1 MNFFD
6 QNPESTFPAHK
17 SHSNAPIVVE
27 LKFTSH
33 ITRLNPTVDITK
45 TSRTKNSPSSSLFG
59 SLPHRSTKKTWKSRR
74 RKCNPQIASNDAFE
88 NVTFST
94 AICFFHVHVSFLG
107 PMILTSSILRGNDSM
122 TVSAFKI

>member
-45 TSRTKNSPSSSLFG
+45 MSRTKNSPSSSLFG
-59 SLPHRSTKKTWKSRR
+59 SLPHRSTKKHGNLNEENATLKL
-74 RKCNPQIASNDAFE
+74 PQMMLFE